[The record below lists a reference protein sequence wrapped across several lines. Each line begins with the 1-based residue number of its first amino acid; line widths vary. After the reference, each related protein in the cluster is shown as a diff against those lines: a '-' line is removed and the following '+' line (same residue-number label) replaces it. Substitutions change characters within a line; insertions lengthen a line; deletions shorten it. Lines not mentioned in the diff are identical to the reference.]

1 MSKQITIS
9 LYDQCIDLYNTQKNE
24 LGNNGLNAIREN
36 AFNSFKNHGF
46 PSTKVE
52 DWKYTNLKPYL
63 QDAVTLAYGD
73 TTTAV
78 TADTIRHAMIEGLD
92 AYVLV
97 LVNGRLQ
104 TSLSSDIN
112 EKGLTVL
119 PILEA
124 TGLPAFKA
132 HFGKYT
138 DVEKHHLTALNTA
151 LFKDGL
157 YIHLAKSQVIEKPI
171 HIVHVSTAKENFL
184 TQPRHLFI
192 VEENA
197 QLKVVETYITTTQVS
212 AAMNQVTEI
221 FVGKNAQFQQY
232 NIQTGAE
239 NARFIQHTEVYQ
251 ETTSVYNN
259 YKFSMPGIAFLR
271 NNLHVALDGEHIESH
286 MYGLYLSGGNQL
298 VDNHTIVDHRKPNCQ
313 SNEHYKGVM
322 QDSSIGV
329 FNGKIFVQEDA
340 QKTNAF
346 QQNNNL
352 ILGEKA
358 SVNSKPQLEIFADD
372 VKCSHGSTI
381 GQFNEEALFYLKAR
395 GIGEEK
401 ARTLLVQAFA
411 FDVTDKIPDEPIQA
425 FVNQLIEDGLKPVH

>member
-1 MSKQITIS
+1 MNTQITSS
-9 LYDQCIDLYNTQKNE
+9 LYDQCIATYHTEQNE
-24 LGNNGLNAIREN
+24 GTLAAIREQ
-36 AFNSFKNHGF
+36 AFTSFQKNGF

-52 DWKYTNLKPYL
+52 DWKYTNLKPFIQDNL
-63 QDAVTLAYGD
+63 QVVYGE
-73 TTTAV
+73 TPVALSNE
-78 TADTIRHAMIEGLD
+78 IIESALIPGLD
-92 AYVLV
+92 AYVVV

-104 TSLSSDIN
+104 KELSHQIN
-112 EKGLTVL
+112 EKGLTLL

-124 TGLPAFKA
+124 TELPAFQQ

-138 DVEKHHLTALNTA
+138 DVNKHHLTAVNTA

-157 YIHLAKSQVIEKPI
+157 FIHLAKSQVVEKPI
-171 HIVHVSTAKENFL
+171 HIIHVSTAKHDFF
-184 TQPRHLFI
+184 TQPRYLFV

-197 QLKVVETYITTTQVS
+197 QLKVVETYITTTQVK
-212 AAMNQVTEI
+212 AVVNQLTEV
-221 FVGKNAQFQQY
+221 FVGKSANFQQY
-232 NIQTGAE
+232 NIQTGDA
-239 NARFIQHTEVYQ
+239 NAHFIQHTEVFQ

-259 YKFSMPGIAFLR
+259 YKFSMPGISFLR
-271 NNLHVALDGEHIESH
+271 NNLHIALDGEHIESH
-286 MYGLYLSGGNQL
+286 MYGLYLSGGSQL

-322 QDSSIGV
+322 QDASVGV

-352 ILGEKA
+352 ILGDKA

-381 GQFNEEALFYLKAR
+381 GQFNNEALFYLKAR
-395 GIGEEK
+395 GIGDEK

-411 FDVTDKIPDEPIQA
+411 FDVTDKIPDESIQD
-425 FVNQLIEDGLKPVH
+425 FVNGLIEEGLK